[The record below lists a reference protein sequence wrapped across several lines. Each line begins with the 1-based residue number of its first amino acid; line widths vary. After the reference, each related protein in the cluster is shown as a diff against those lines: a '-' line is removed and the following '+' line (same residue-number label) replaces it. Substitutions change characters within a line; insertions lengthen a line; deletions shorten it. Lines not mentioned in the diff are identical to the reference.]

1 MLKEKVLKVY
11 CLLCHKDYQSCLYTL
26 SDLEEES
33 VIRYKINQITDTGAT
48 VSMTLSE
55 DVELENVSQQQMML
69 EAIDRAI
76 GDKDVK
82 EQIKPILEAILRSQP
97 QTVVKTYSQ
106 TIVQITMPR
115 RKYEKINSPR
125 VGDRLLIDIK
135 KFST

>member
-1 MLKEKVLKVY
+1 
-11 CLLCHKDYQSCLYTL
+11 
-26 SDLEEES
+26 LEEES
-33 VIRYKINQITDTGAT
+33 VIRYKINQITDTGST
-48 VSMTLSE
+48 VSMALSE

-135 KFST
+135 KFSK

>member
-1 MLKEKVLKVY
+1 M
-11 CLLCHKDYQSCLYTL
+11 
-26 SDLEEES
+26 
-33 VIRYKINQITDTGAT
+33 A
-48 VSMTLSE
+48 LSE

-135 KFST
+135 KFNT